1 MAGSR
6 SASYPDR
13 RTQRNLA
20 GAVLITICAV
30 TSAAESVEVPKAL
43 WGTWDLGPDP
53 CSLPLEPDLDSPK
66 WIDASSI
73 RGYEKNEI
81 PTRVRRVSVAPAVWV
96 IRTDNDVAPQ
106 IVTNDIYVL
115 KGDHLTITDGE
126 FTKHYRRCR

>member
-1 MAGSR
+1 MRYSCW
-6 SASYPDR
+6 P
-13 RTQRNLA
+13 TLLML
-20 GAVLITICAV
+20 GALTLSSTAV
-30 TSAAESVEVPKAL
+30 AADAVRMPKAL

-73 RGYEKNEI
+73 RGYENNEI
-81 PTRVRRVSVAPAVWV
+81 LTKVRRVSVVPAVWV

-106 IVTNDIYVL
+106 IVTSDIYVL

-126 FTKHYRRCR
+126 FTKYYRRCR

>member
-1 MAGSR
+1 MRVSCWPALL
-6 SASYPDR
+6 
-13 RTQRNLA
+13 TL
-20 GAVLITICAV
+20 GALTLS
-30 TSAAESVEVPKAL
+30 SAAVAAEPVRMPKAL

-53 CSLPLEPDLDSPK
+53 CRLPLEPDLDSPK

-73 RGYEKNEI
+73 RGYENNEI
-81 PTRVRRVSVAPAVWV
+81 PTQVRRVSVVPAVWV
-96 IRTDNDVAPQ
+96 IRTNNDVAPQ

>member
-1 MAGSR
+1 MRHLLGISMR
-6 SASYPDR
+6 YSCWP
-13 RTQRNLA
+13 TLLML
-20 GAVLITICAV
+20 GALTLSSTAV
-30 TSAAESVEVPKAL
+30 AADAVRMPKAL

-73 RGYEKNEI
+73 RGYENNEI
-81 PTRVRRVSVAPAVWV
+81 PTKVRRVSVLPAVWV

-106 IVTNDIYVL
+106 IVTSDIYVL

-126 FTKHYRRCR
+126 FTKYYRRCR

>member
-1 MAGSR
+1 MRFSCWPALL
-6 SASYPDR
+6 
-13 RTQRNLA
+13 TL
-20 GAVLITICAV
+20 GALTLS
-30 TSAAESVEVPKAL
+30 SAAVAADVVRMPKAL

-53 CSLPLEPDLDSPK
+53 CRLPLEPDLDSPK

-73 RGYEKNEI
+73 RGYENNEI
-81 PTRVRRVSVAPAVWV
+81 PTQVRRVSVVPAVWV
-96 IRTDNDVAPQ
+96 IRTNNDVAPQ